1 MGNFAQLHSPR
12 GQRRGAGTGG
22 VTARDLMAE
31 KVDLLDDRDREP
43 GHLAMDAKREQ
54 EDRFLA
60 ACDAYHDRV
69 RANGQPTERLAER
82 LDPEPIIEAAADVI
96 RHLSRLT
103 PSPSDD
109 ADGLSGWL
117 HDAALYEVME
127 TCYRMRWRS
136 VERAFDALHAFA
148 NGGYGPSLATT
159 AQELLARVDPW
170 LVVAYARHLPGLHD
184 VWRGG

>member
-1 MGNFAQLHSPR
+1 MGDSAQLAGPR

-31 KVDLLDDRDREP
+31 KADLLDDRDREP
-43 GHLAMDAKREQ
+43 GHLAMDAERER
-54 EDRFLA
+54 EGRFLA

-69 RANGQPTERLAER
+69 RANGQPTECFAER
-82 LDPEPIIEAAADVI
+82 LDPTPVLEAAEDVI
-96 RHLSRLT
+96 AHLGRLT
-103 PSPSDD
+103 PSPRD
-109 ADGLSGWL
+109 AEDGLSGWL
-117 HDAALYEVME
+117 HDAAIYEITE
-127 TCYRMRWRS
+127 TCHRMRWRS

-148 NGGYGPSLATT
+148 NGACGPTLATT

-184 VWRGG
+184 VVRGG